1 VDPGGEPVVVMGGGA
16 MTPSEAAKRHKRSS
30 DRLFKWTAALAAA
43 CLIGFVVFV
52 VVRGP
57 AHPATVGSSALEA
70 PPPPV
75 LKPGTLA
82 PPFSLPQLQGGQ
94 PVSLSAFRGRP
105 VIVNF
110 FASWC
115 RDCRAELGAMARVAR
130 ATSGRVA
137 VIGIDT
143 NETSDAAATRLLAG
157 AHANYPVVV
166 DPQAKVA
173 AHYLV
178 QALPVSYFLTA
189 SGRVVG
195 AALGP
200 QTVSSLDRWVT
211 RLGAKQ

>member
-1 VDPGGEPVVVMGGGA
+1 MFGGSA
-16 MTPSEAAKRHKRSS
+16 MAPSEGAKRHKRSS
-30 DRLFKWTAALAAA
+30 DRLFKWTALLAAA
-43 CLIGFVVFV
+43 ALIGFVVFV

-57 AHPATVGSSALEA
+57 THPATPGSSALEA

-75 LKPGTLA
+75 LKPGTAA
-82 PPFSLPQLQGGQ
+82 PAFSLPQLQGGQ

-115 RDCRAELGAMARVAR
+115 RDCRAELGAMAHVAR
-130 ATSGRVA
+130 AASGRLA
-137 VIGIDT
+137 VIGVDS
-143 NETSDAAATRLLAG
+143 NETSDAAATRLLAA

-166 DPQAKVA
+166 DAQAKVA
-173 AHYLV
+173 TQYLV
-178 QALPVSYFLTA
+178 QALPVSYFLNA
-189 SGRVVG
+189 SGQVVG

-211 RLGAKQ
+211 RLGVRQ

>member
-1 VDPGGEPVVVMGGGA
+1 MTGGRVS
-16 MTPSEAAKRHKRSS
+16 TPSDGAPGHKRPS
-30 DRLFKWTAALAAA
+30 DRLFKWVAALAAA

-57 AHPATVGSSALEA
+57 GHPSAVGSSALEV

-75 LKPGTLA
+75 LKPGTAA

-94 PVSLSAFRGRP
+94 PLSLTAFRGMP

-115 RDCRAELGAMARVAR
+115 RDCQAELGAVAQVAR

-137 VIGIDT
+137 VIGIDS
-143 NETSDAAATRLLAG
+143 NETSDAAAARLLAA
-157 AHANYPVVV
+157 AHADYPVVV
-166 DPQAKVA
+166 DSQAEVA
-173 AHYLV
+173 THYLV
-178 QALPVSYFLTA
+178 QALPVSYFLNA
-189 SGRVVG
+189 SGQVVG

-200 QTVSSLDRWVT
+200 QTVSSLDHWVT
-211 RLGAKQ
+211 RLGVQP